1 MAFASRSGD
10 RAQTRGYPGTI
21 VRFECWLQPI
31 LQHAA
36 GFDQR
41 RGLFGE
47 LGDSVHDTAT
57 SARHEAQSRDI
68 FLGDLVDRDPAS
80 PAVSGLAMAWYRVA
94 NRTRTVI
101 LTAGP

>member
-1 MAFASRSGD
+1 
-10 RAQTRGYPGTI
+10 
-21 VRFECWLQPI
+21 VCWLHPI

-41 RGLFGE
+41 RELLGE
-47 LGDSVHDTAT
+47 LGDSVNDTAT
-57 SARHEAQSRDI
+57 DARYEARSRDI

-80 PAVSGLAMAWYRVA
+80 RAVSGLAMAWYRVA
-94 NRTRTVI
+94 NRTRNVI